1 MIIDRYIISEI
12 AKPFMVAI
20 TALVAIFVAF
30 SSAVILNDVV
40 AGEFGIEVVVVLILL
55 RTLIILEVLLP
66 TALYLSVVISI
77 GRLYRDSE
85 MVAFWALGVSE
96 THLLRAVL
104 MVALVVAMVVAL
116 ISVYGRP
123 WAYQTSYKIEAAA
136 AAAADLQRLQ
146 SGSFS
151 RLGGGRLV
159 INQQGIDVAAKR
171 AYEVFV
177 EIDIEGGR
185 RVIYADS
192 AELLAGKPEPRVRFN
207 DGYAYEFRPG
217 STDDRVLKFKNLTVQ
232 LYDQA
237 PDRVRNRRKA
247 VPTAQL
253 AGSSKPKEIAEYQW
267 RLSTP
272 IATLL
277 LGALALPLSRSAPR
291 QGRHRTLFLAIVV
304 YAVFF
309 NLAGMARTW
318 VENAAIGPYPGIWW
332 VHALLTG
339 FLLTQLFWKPRH

>member
-12 AKPFMVAI
+12 AKPFMVA
-20 TALVAIFVAF
+20 TAALVAIFVAF

-96 THLLRAVL
+96 ARMLRAVL
-104 MVALVVAMVVAL
+104 LVGVVVAAVVAC

-123 WAYQTSYKIEAAA
+123 WAYQTSYQIEADAA
-136 AAAADLQRLQ
+136 VAADLQRLQ

-151 RLGGGRLV
+151 RLGDGRLV
-159 INQQGIDVAAKR
+159 INQQRLDVAAKL
-171 AYEVFV
+171 AYDVFV
-177 EIDIEGGR
+177 EIDIESGR
-185 RVIYADS
+185 RVIYANS
-192 AELLAGKPEPRVRFN
+192 AEMLSGKPEPRVRFN
-207 DGYAYEFRPG
+207 DGYAYEFRDNR
-217 STDDRVLKFKNLTVQ
+217 SDDRVLKFRALTLQ
-232 LYDQA
+232 LYEEP

-247 VPTAQL
+247 LPTAQL

-277 LGALALPLSRSAPR
+277 LGVLALPLSRSAPR
-291 QGRHRTLFLAIVV
+291 QGRHRTLFLAILV

-318 VENAAIGPYPGIWW
+318 VENAEIGPYPGIWW

-339 FLLTQLFWKPRH
+339 FLLMRLFWKPRH